1 MPQVSLKK
9 SPSIAAKKTSSK
21 EYPPAFLSW
30 SIWGLGALLYA
41 IGFFQRTAPAVMT
54 NDLMADFNITAG
66 ALGHL
71 ASFYFYAYVLMQIPT
86 GILSRLVGLRLLMA
100 ASAYITAIG
109 TFVFALSDS
118 FRIAAVGLVMVG
130 GAIAMV
136 IGLTLELAGRW
147 LPNHRFALAS
157 GLIMVVGVMGAFAAG
172 MPLRLLISSFGWR
185 NCMIGLGGLTLILGT
200 LAWGIVRDDPSE
212 RGYQSY
218 SEGNDKGRGDPALSG
233 LIANLGAAFK
243 YRNTWLM
250 LFVPCSL
257 IGAMLSF
264 SGLWGVPYLRARFGL
279 PEGQG
284 ALICSFL
291 LISFAVGS
299 PVLGYLSDRQRSRK
313 PIYVS
318 GFLIATACWLA
329 AILVDALTIGFL
341 TVILVVVG
349 FSTGAMP
356 LSYALG
362 RESAPPEISGIVTG
376 IVITGIMAGPAIIQP
391 VTGWLLD
398 RQWNG
403 AVESGIR
410 IYDAGT
416 YRTAFLP
423 MLSWIV
429 IAAILV
435 LMVKETNCGKQ
446 RENKTN

>member
-1 MPQVSLKK
+1 
-9 SPSIAAKKTSSK
+9 
-21 EYPPAFLSW
+21 
-30 SIWGLGALLYA
+30 
-41 IGFFQRTAPAVMT
+41 
-54 NDLMADFNITAG
+54 
-66 ALGHL
+66 
-71 ASFYFYAYVLMQIPT
+71 
-86 GILSRLVGLRLLMA
+86 
-100 ASAYITAIG
+100 
-109 TFVFALSDS
+109 
-118 FRIAAVGLVMVG
+118 
-130 GAIAMV
+130 
-136 IGLTLELAGRW
+136 
-147 LPNHRFALAS
+147 
-157 GLIMVVGVMGAFAAG
+157 
-172 MPLRLLISSFGWR
+172 
-185 NCMIGLGGLTLILGT
+185 
-200 LAWGIVRDDPSE
+200 
-212 RGYQSY
+212 
-218 SEGNDKGRGDPALSG
+218 
-233 LIANLGAAFK
+233 
-243 YRNTWLM
+243 
-250 LFVPCSL
+250 
-257 IGAMLSF
+257 
-264 SGLWGVPYLRARFGL
+264 
-279 PEGQG
+279 
-284 ALICSFL
+284 
-291 LISFAVGS
+291 
-299 PVLGYLSDRQRSRK
+299 
-313 PIYVS
+313 
-318 GFLIATACWLA
+318 LA